1 MVVFPQKRWC
11 DWRINARPYVRVRPA
26 GTFFAGLAKNSR
38 AGAASGS
45 SPPKAASFSAVMLGV
60 LLRSVLVMLGRVQGM
75 PMRDLGMVRRLL
87 VISRFMVLGGLAM
100 MLGRVLVVVRGILM
114 VLMNLVTAHRSLPG

>member
-1 MVVFPQKRWC
+1 
-11 DWRINARPYVRVRPA
+11 
-26 GTFFAGLAKNSR
+26 
-38 AGAASGS
+38 
-45 SPPKAASFSAVMLGV
+45 MLGV

-100 MLGRVLVVVRGILM
+100 KLGRVLVVVRGILM